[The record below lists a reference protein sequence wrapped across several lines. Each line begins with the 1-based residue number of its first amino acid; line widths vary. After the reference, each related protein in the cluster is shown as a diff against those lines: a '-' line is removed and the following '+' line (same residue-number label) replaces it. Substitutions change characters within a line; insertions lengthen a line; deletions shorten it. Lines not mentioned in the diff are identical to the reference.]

1 MLIGDCK
8 EDKTGKDEPSLEK
21 EIQESF
27 IKKRRIFL
35 WKAIDDESAEK
46 IIKLLLFLDEKAK
59 EDIYF
64 FLNSPGGIITSGL
77 AIYDCMQAIKS
88 KVRTIVCGQ
97 AASMGAILSTGGA
110 KGNRYAWPNS
120 RIMIHQ
126 PLISGQV
133 YGPAQDI
140 QIQAEELLKIRE
152 TLNNILA
159 KHSGKSSSQIEIDT
173 DRDNYMTAEEAKN
186 YGLID
191 KIEAIF

>member
-1 MLIGDCK
+1 LKSSAILKGDCK
-8 EDKTGKDEPSLEK
+8 EDKTGKDEPSLDK

-27 IKKRRIFL
+27 IKKRRVFL

-46 IIKLLLFLDEKAK
+46 IIKQLLFLDEKAH

-88 KVRTIVCGQ
+88 KVRTIICGQ

-110 KGNRYAWPNS
+110 KGKRYAWPNS

-159 KHSGKSSSQIEIDT
+159 KHSGKTPDQIEIDT

-191 KIEAIF
+191 